1 MKKKIGFFMLYCF
14 MRLAVSAQGQPV
26 IDIAHILETIHV
38 ASQTYQQ
45 VQNTIKQLEYQY
57 QQSKMQ
63 LQNLQK
69 MDFSN
74 INGITDA
81 VSFVDKNLSF
91 IRNTENRL
99 KNTRVQIGKGSYD
112 LASLYKSP
120 NGVFSEM
127 SDLWTRDLTKE
138 EKARIYSRYGLDP
151 KNYYYMQAWNGRVQE
166 GAKKIAVIAEDAEKQ
181 FEENGKE
188 VEAIAEKSRAS
199 DSTVALL
206 QAQNELLRNLHK
218 ELQMLSYTTK
228 MSANLMADKA
238 MAESYSKPEIQL
250 SDDFFKLSPMPDLE
264 LKGDR

>member
-1 MKKKIGFFMLYCF
+1 MKKKIVFFVFTCF
-14 MRLAVSAQGQPV
+14 MQLALSAQGQPV
-26 IDIAHILETIHV
+26 IDIAHILETIQV
-38 ASQTYQQ
+38 ATQTYQQ

-57 QQSKMQ
+57 QQTQMQ
-63 LQNLQK
+63 LQNLQSF
-69 MDFSN
+69 DFSS
-74 INGITDA
+74 IDSITDA

-91 IRNTENRL
+91 LRNTENRL
-99 KNTRVQIGKGSYD
+99 KNMRVQIGKGSYD

-120 NGVFSEM
+120 DGVFNEM

-166 GAKKIAVIAEDAEKQ
+166 GAKKIAALAGDAEQQ

-188 VEAIAEKSRAS
+188 VEAIAEKSRSS

-206 QAQNELLRNLHK
+206 QATNEMLRNLHK

-228 MSANLMADKA
+228 MSANMMADNL